1 MSTFNFIIVVVIIL
15 VLLYFTGK
23 NFLKNLAKNE
33 DEKLKSFANE
43 YLDDLATKTYIAD
56 ILAVDDEKITYVL
69 SDKGTKSEK
78 IILWQ
83 NIHEVELNDAKNTLT
98 FTTVGEEPFTIDDS
112 VDNWFLLLK
121 NIPRHYI
128 YFDHAYVENL
138 FAQLQPCEVC
148 GFVAVHDNTC
158 QACYEVP
165 WAPSKKY
172 PVKEDYLRATQLD
185 VFASPTPEEEP
196 SFDLIDSRAFERLP
210 NWQPL
215 ISKEELREFS
225 REEYS

>member
-1 MSTFNFIIVVVIIL
+1 MPPLSFIVLVVILLIL
-15 VLLYFTGK
+15 LSITGVHS
-23 NFLKNLAKNE
+23 
-33 DEKLKSFANE
+33 LKSLEHQKMQMIADE
-43 YLDDLATKTYIAD
+43 YINHPDTKTYIAD

-78 IILWQ
+78 VILWQ

-138 FAQLQPCEVC
+138 CAQLQPCEVC
-148 GFVAVHDNTC
+148 GFVAVHNNTC
-158 QACYEVP
+158 QACYEAP
-165 WAPSKKY
+165 WTPSKKY
-172 PVKEDYLRATQLD
+172 PVKEDYLRASQLD